1 MKIKEYM
8 KKVKNLEERKYVPGE
23 DFIELLE
30 EYENAGLDT
39 DGLFTLTNQ
48 QKAIFDRWKS
58 QLGDDSLDGTVFTD
72 KTFLMEFLKS
82 IPEEEQFNYVKNTAN
97 YETNSLNGYDP
108 NYVIVTRRAVPS
120 LEAKPEQF
128 WSTEHREV
136 LMGLTQE
143 IPHKSAQRE
152 HSVIMVSTLGNVQKH
167 GTAMHWG
174 GFTDGEIV
182 TSSKPFSEDEMLFV
196 YKPINELYSFCSYMQ
211 SGGIKNEE
219 ILKILRDGAIARTQK
234 IKLSD
239 IDSLKE
245 VEDST
250 GIPRKGQT
258 MAITPD
264 QVEQKRK
271 EEQSKNRAN
280 EERIKMSSLKSDIS
294 SSKIRD
300 SEAVQSQEEIKE
312 IKNRRSL
319 LFRAKM
325 GSLTPEEQEKLDML
339 NAKYGEK
346 ENTQTQSKGQRKG
359 NGRGR

>member
-23 DFIELLE
+23 EFIELLE
-30 EYENAGLDT
+30 EYEDAGLDT
-39 DGLFTLTNQ
+39 GGLFTLTSQ

-58 QLGDDSLDGTVFTD
+58 ELGDNSLDGTVFTD
-72 KTFLMEFLKS
+72 KTFLIEFLKT
-82 IPEEEQFNYVKNTAN
+82 IPEEEQFNYVKNTAK
-97 YETNSLNGYDP
+97 YGTNSLNGYDP

-128 WSTEHREV
+128 WSTEHREI

-167 GTAMHWG
+167 GRAMHWG

-219 ILKILRDGAIARTQK
+219 ILKILKDGAKARAQK
-234 IKLSD
+234 IQLSD
-239 IDSLKE
+239 IDSLE
-245 VEDST
+245 DVEDSA

-258 MAITPD
+258 MAITHD
-264 QVEQKRK
+264 QAEQKRK
-271 EEQSKNRAN
+271 DEQPKNRAKKA
-280 EERIKMSSLKSDIS
+280 RIEMSSLKSDITK
-294 SSKIRD
+294 SKITD
-300 SEAVQSQEEIKE
+300 SEVTQSQAEIAE
-312 IKNRRSL
+312 RNQRRAL
-319 LFRAKM
+319 LFRATV
-325 GSLTPEEQEKLDML
+325 GILSSEEQQKLAIL
-339 NAKYGEK
+339 NSKYGEPETK
-346 ENTQTQSKGQRKG
+346 QQQS
-359 NGRGR
+359 NGPKKSNGIGR